1 VIFLDTHVIVWL
13 YARGARGLP
22 AALGERLE
30 REDDIRISP
39 MVRLELQY
47 LKEIKRLNVAP
58 ATILDELTFI
68 MGLMICDT
76 PFSAITRQAELE
88 TWTRDPF
95 DRIIVAQ
102 ARLHGAPLVSKDETI
117 RANYPLAV
125 WE

>member
-1 VIFLDTHVIVWL
+1 
-13 YARGARGLP
+13 
-22 AALGERLE
+22 
-30 REDDIRISP
+30 

-58 ATILDELTFI
+58 ATILDEFTSI
-68 MGLMICDT
+68 MGLMICNT
-76 PFSAITRQAELE
+76 PFSAIIRQAELE

-125 WE
+125 WSD